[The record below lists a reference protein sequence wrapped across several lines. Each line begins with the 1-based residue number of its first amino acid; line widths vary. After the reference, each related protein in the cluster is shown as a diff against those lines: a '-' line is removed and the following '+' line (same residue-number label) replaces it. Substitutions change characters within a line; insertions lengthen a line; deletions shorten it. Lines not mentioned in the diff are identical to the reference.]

1 MEKKRQIWYDSSQLC
16 SLLTAFPCLLE
27 LCKGGSKPQHVFR
40 LCQSEGLHP
49 DLVQSPSNREL
60 ALHVWAMLAGSAS
73 APLPTASITACL
85 AQPCQHLLTTTQKG
99 RAHSYRSCRWGS
111 TARCLDDELRSGEP
125 EYCSQKNVL
134 SHLFPILLHLVLPR
148 QVWLTLGF
156 HSAWHN
162 RSAGSPWNETASMGW
177 PCLGWAAPS
186 GETLIPRGTTPR

>member
-1 MEKKRQIWYDSSQLC
+1 MLRWSFLPLTSEVSTLISQPRRECFGFQPFAYRTTIPMWKKKKIWYDSSQLC

-85 AQPCQHLLTTTQKG
+85 AQPCQHLLTTAQKG
-99 RAHSYRSCRWGS
+99 CAHSYRSCRRGS

-125 EYCSQKNVL
+125 
-134 SHLFPILLHLVLPR
+134 
-148 QVWLTLGF
+148 
-156 HSAWHN
+156 
-162 RSAGSPWNETASMGW
+162 
-177 PCLGWAAPS
+177 
-186 GETLIPRGTTPR
+186 